1 MSGDLNSLTAGGHW
15 GTQGNAWS
23 LKASGVRGLAR
34 SRGAVLTCCD
44 PLELNNFTK
53 HADRGRA
60 AFLQGMTTN
69 LARNRVPASRDLM
82 LCAGRRDERRRG
94 AGAGFFGFESWL
106 ILAGLMLTCLSAMA
120 QRDPVLKQIDLPHRY
135 YYREM
140 YLPQLT
146 TGPSAAAWTPDS
158 RSLVYSM
165 AGSLWRQELDSE
177 RAEELTAG
185 PGYDYQPDCS
195 SDGRWVVYA
204 KYDKDAMELWALELQ
219 SLNPLN
225 LRSAKARQLTA
236 GGAVNVDP
244 RFSPDGKRV
253 AFVSTSYK
261 GHFHIFVGDFNNG
274 ELTNVQRLTGE
285 TRSELPRFYYSEF
298 DHEISP
304 AWSPDGREI
313 IYVSNRGHIYGT
325 GGFWRMKSEAGAVP
339 REIHYEETAWKARP
353 EFSPDGKRI
362 VYASYLGGQWH
373 QLWTM
378 PSAGGDA
385 FPLSYGDFDNTNPRW
400 SPDGSRIAFISN
412 RGGNTSLWTQEA
424 VGGAQRQLVARDRH
438 YLGVMGYL
446 SITVLNSKGEIVPA
460 RVSVTGEDGRAYA
473 PDDAWMH
480 AEDNFVRAE
489 SPFESHYFHT
499 DGNVEVT
506 VPAGM
511 VEVEVVK
518 GFENEVEKRVAP
530 ASVHTMLTVQ
540 LRPLDIPREK
550 GWQWLSADLHV
561 HMNYGG
567 AYRDTPAKLLAQ
579 QEAEDLFLV
588 ENLVV
593 NKEQR
598 IPDIAYFRANSG
610 NTPDPASTANA
621 VLVHGQE
628 FHTPY
633 WGHLGLLGMQR
644 NFLLPGYASYGN
656 TSAASLFPTNAAV
669 ADLAHAQGGLVGYVH
684 PFDIKMDPVN
694 DATLT
699 QGQPLDEALE
709 LPVDIALG
717 KVDYIEAMG
726 FSDHRFTAEVWYRLL
741 NCGFRLPTG
750 AGSDTMA
757 NYASLRGPVGLTRVY
772 ARVPQGTPKLADW
785 MDSLK
790 RGRTFATNG
799 PLLGFTLG
807 GKALGEELKLPA
819 GENRVPFEAW
829 LRSMVPVDHLEVVCN
844 GRVVRDVKLGADR
857 KSGDGEDSVS
867 ISQSGWCLL
876 RASSEKP
883 EHPVLD
889 DYVYATTSPVYVSVG
904 GAATKSA
911 EDAAFFLSWIGRL
924 EAAVRSNQ
932 DWNTGE
938 EKTMVLK
945 TLDQARQVYAALQ
958 K

>member
-1 MSGDLNSLTAGGHW
+1 MLPTVSNVILRLV
-15 GTQGNAWS
+15 
-23 LKASGVRGLAR
+23 LGVLPLAC
-34 SRGAVLTCCD
+34 L
-44 PLELNNFTK
+44 P
-53 HADRGRA
+53 A
-60 AFLQGMTTN
+60 A
-69 LARNRVPASRDLM
+69 
-82 LCAGRRDERRRG
+82 
-94 AGAGFFGFESWL
+94 
-106 ILAGLMLTCLSAMA
+106 A

-146 TGPSAAAWTPDS
+146 TGPSAAAWLPDS
-158 RSLVYSM
+158 RGLVYSM
-165 AGSLWRQELDSE
+165 AGSLWRQEVDSG
-177 RAEELTAG
+177 RAQELTAG

-195 SDGRWVVYA
+195 PDGRWVVYV
-204 KYDKDAMELWALELQ
+204 KYDKDAMELWALDLL
-219 SLNPLN
+219 SVN
-225 LRSAKARQLTA
+225 RGSGKARQLTL

-244 RFSPDGKRV
+244 RFSPDGKRL

-261 GHFHIFVGDFNNG
+261 GHFHIFAGDFKDG

-285 TRSELPRFYYSEF
+285 TRSDLPRFYYSEF

-325 GGFWRMKSEAGAVP
+325 GGFWRMKAEAGAEAH
-339 REIHYEETAWKARP
+339 EIHYEETAWKARP

-373 QLWTM
+373 ELWTM

-400 SPDGSRIAFISN
+400 SPDGSKIAFISN
-412 RGGNTSLWTQEA
+412 RGGNTSLWVQES
-424 VGGAQRQLVARDRH
+424 VGGAQRPVLPRH
-438 YLGVMGYL
+438 KSSLRVMGYV
-446 SITVLNSKGEIVPA
+446 SITVLNEKGEITPA
-460 RVSVTGEDGRAYA
+460 RISVTGEDGRAYA

-489 SPFESHYFHT
+489 GPFESHYFHT
-499 DGNVEVT
+499 SGDAEVT

-518 GFENEVEKRVAP
+518 GFEYQVEKRVVP
-530 ASVHTMLTVQ
+530 ASVHTMLNVQ
-540 LRPLDIPREK
+540 LKPLDIPRDAGRGDDGREND
-550 GWQWLSADLHV
+550 WQWLSADLHV

-567 AYRDTPAKLLAQ
+567 AYRNTPANLIRQ
-579 QEAEDLFLV
+579 QQAEGLFLV

-598 IPDIAYFRANSG
+598 IPDIAYFQT
-610 NTPDPASTANA
+610 TPDAASTASA
-621 VLVHGQE
+621 VLAHGQE
-628 FHTPY
+628 FHTSY
-633 WGHLGLLGMQR
+633 WGHLGLLGLQR

-669 ADLAHAQGGLVGYVH
+669 ADLAHAQQGLVGYVH
-684 PFDIKMDPVN
+684 PFDIQMDPVH
-694 DATLT
+694 DPTLT
-699 QGQPLDEALE
+699 GGQPLDEALE
-709 LPVDIALG
+709 LPVDVALG

-726 FSDHRFTAEVWYRLL
+726 FSDHRLTAEVWYRLL

-772 ARVPQGTPKLADW
+772 ARVPKGAPQGPPKLTDW

-790 RGRTFATNG
+790 HGHTFATNG

-807 GKALGEELKLPA
+807 GKGLGEELKLGA
-819 GENRVPFEAW
+819 GENQISSNQISLKKVPFQAW
-829 LRSMVPVDHLEVVCN
+829 MRSMVPVDHLEVVCN
-844 GRVVRDVKLGADR
+844 GRVVRELKLGSDGR
-857 KSGDGEDSVS
+857 SGDGEDTIP
-867 ISQSGWCLL
+867 ISHSGWCLL

-889 DYVYATTSPVYVSVG
+889 DYVYATTSPIYVSVG
-904 GAATKSA
+904 GEKTKSA
-911 EDAAFFLSWIGRL
+911 EDVAFFLTWIDRL
-924 EAAVRSNQ
+924 EATVRKNQ
-932 DWNTGE
+932 DWNRDE
-938 EKTMVLK
+938 EKAEVLK
-945 TLDQARQVYAALQ
+945 SLDQARQVYAALE